1 MKILIVSDLHA
12 DNYSRFARVTEDGIN
27 CRLQDCLNSIKQLAE
42 LARQTDAECLFFL
55 GDLFNSRTTISI
67 DVYYLVFQ
75 EIERLSKNIDI
86 YLLVGNHDQFLRKGD
101 IYSTYPFSSICQV
114 IGEPTVLDLDG
125 SKFVCLPYQ
134 EDHKELSKFIE
145 KNKGD
150 YLFAHLGLNGAKV
163 GPTEYKVKETLN
175 PEDLKPE
182 EFRWVILGHYH
193 KFQRLGDNIVYVGS
207 MLQHSFGERGEEKF
221 ALVLDTKTDKLQK
234 VQLDGPQFLQI
245 TKNELDN
252 RVNGNYVKIICKGK
266 EREEVLRKLSKL
278 KPRGWVV
285 ETEVETKFEKRI
297 DVSPTMSVSEMI
309 EKYVESRQTSLDK
322 KKLIKV
328 AKEII
333 NDLQKVGD

>member
-12 DNYSRFARVTEDGIN
+12 DNYSRFSRLTKSGIN
-27 CRLQDCLNSIKQLAE
+27 CRLQDCLDVIRNLKGPAE
-42 LARQTDAECLFFL
+42 QVGAECLFFL

-75 EIERLSKNIDI
+75 EIEKLAKNIKA

-114 IGEPTVLDLDG
+114 ISEPTVLNLDG

-134 EDHKELSKFIE
+134 EEQDFRFIE
-145 KNKGD
+145 THEGD

-163 GPTEYKVKETLN
+163 GPTEYKMKTALN
-175 PEDLKPE
+175 PEDLKPDR
-182 EFRWVILGHYH
+182 FKWIVLGHYH

-221 ALVLDTKTDKLQK
+221 ALVLDTETEKLQRIK
-234 VQLDGPQFLQI
+234 LDGPQFLQI
-245 TKNELDN
+245 TLDELDE
-252 RVNGNYVKIICKGK
+252 RVNGNYIKVLCKQK
-266 EREEVLRKLSKL
+266 EREQVLQRLSEL

-285 ETEVETKFEKRI
+285 ETDIETKFEKRI
-297 DVSPTMSVSEMI
+297 DINPTMPISEVI
-309 EKYVESRQTSLDK
+309 KRYVENSGTTLDK
-322 KKLIKV
+322 RRLIKV

-333 NDLQKVGD
+333 K